1 MSYIIALS
9 DLRQMDDA
17 QNVKVGLNT
26 ARRNDKDLQNPS
38 KMIM

>member
-9 DLRQMDDA
+9 DLRQMHDDA
-17 QNVKVGLNT
+17 QNVKVNT

>member
-17 QNVKVGLNT
+17 QNVKVNT